1 MNVSERRVLR
11 KYAGSDRKGEPRHR
25 LPGCFRRVFGRFQVD
40 PNSSTAV
47 QPDVLVHVADGSV
60 NIGVADLSSPVTTR
74 ASRLSELYDLIQ
86 EQKADDRTGGTIFS
100 GVSREADVSLSR

>member
-11 KYAGSDRKGEPRHR
+11 KYAGSDREG
-25 LPGCFRRVFGRFQVD
+25 
-40 PNSSTAV
+40 NSSTAV